1 MTFRKDRRP
10 AFTLVELLVV
20 IAIIGVLVALLLPA
34 VQAAREASR
43 RSQCQNN
50 LKQIGLAVHNFH
62 DTNNE
67 LPAARIGYEYLP
79 WTVLIMPFIEQVN
92 LYQQFDPKV
101 KIKDHPAV
109 VFQSTIPGYVCPSRH
124 KSGAQSTQVDGATL
138 HNGSLGDY
146 ATVDGTSVDD
156 PPYRRITATGMII
169 TANSTAPPVVGVWK
183 SLTNF
188 ASTTDGLSNTIMIGE
203 KHVEMKYIGDET
215 TGGDGPILGSF
226 AYSII
231 RVAGSANMGTGTN
244 PVWPIAKGPHDAVN
258 NQRHMVF
265 GSWHAAGTCNF
276 VWGDGSVRPLNP
288 TVDLI
293 TLSRLSC
300 RDDGQVPSSDF

>member
-1 MTFRKDRRP
+1 MISRKDQRA

-79 WTVLIMPFIEQVN
+79 WTVLIMPFMEQVN
-92 LYQQFDPKV
+92 LYQQFDPKL
-101 KIKDHPAV
+101 KIAAQNAAAMQASV
-109 VFQSTIPGYVCPSRH
+109 PGYVCPSRH
-124 KSGAQSTQVDGATL
+124 KSGAQSTQYDGSTGK
-138 HNGSLGDY
+138 NGSLGDY
-146 ATVDGTSVDD
+146 ATVDGPSADD
-156 PPYRRITATGMII
+156 PPYRRVSATGMII
-169 TANSTAPPVVGVWK
+169 TANSTAPAVVGVWK

-203 KHVEMKYIGDET
+203 KHIKSIDIGKESS
-215 TGGDGPILGSF
+215 GGDGPVLGSY
-226 AYSII
+226 AYSVM
-231 RVAGSANMGTGTN
+231 RVAGGRNAGADGN
-244 PVWPIAKGPHDAVN
+244 WPLAKGLTDNVGGQAIA
-258 NQRHMVF
+258 VF
-265 GSWHAAGTCNF
+265 GSWHSGGAVNF
-276 VWGDGSVRPLNP
+276 AWGDGSVRPLNNNVN
-288 TVDLI
+288 TV
-293 TLSRLSC
+293 TLARLAA
-300 RDDGQVPSSDF
+300 RNDGLTASDY